1 MSDVDQQV
9 AARAAELAAEDEERR
24 AVLADAALLTLSQLG
39 YVRTGIHDIAANSP
53 YSPEVVRSYFADKV
67 DLILTGVRRYKERC
81 AARYDEVVRTS
92 TSADQLAQGFAAAM
106 FASLNDDAH
115 LHRLWYDLRSQSL
128 FDRELH
134 DEVLQIDALLRAMI
148 WRVVSRYFELLDRA
162 VPVRPEVAYGTFDG
176 IFQYALLRHLVDPFT
191 RRDDGTDLRDDV
203 LAAMERLAA

>member
-1 MSDVDQQV
+1 MGDVDHTIED
-9 AARAAELAAEDEERR
+9 RAAAVVAEDEERR

-53 YSPEVVRSYFADKV
+53 YSPEVVRTAFVDRV

-81 AARYDEVVRTS
+81 ASRYDEVVRMAS
-92 TSADQLAQGFAAAM
+92 TADELADGFAAAM

-128 FDRELH
+128 FDRDLH

-148 WRVVSRYFELLDRA
+148 WRVVSRYFELLGRP
-162 VPVRPEVAYGTFDG
+162 VPVGPELAYGAFDG
-176 IFQYALLRHLVDPFT
+176 IFQYSLLRHLVDPFT
-191 RRDDGTDLRDDV
+191 PRDDGTDLRDDV
-203 LAAMERLAA
+203 LAALGRLAA